1 MRVTIA
7 SLRGLAIEQCCAV
20 MQKSLLTQVL
30 GQKVSTL
37 ILGWDM
43 TDRNS
48 VVSNS
53 FPDPVVLDVDVSATF
68 AAEELVSE
76 RDGSCVVLQ
85 ERNRAWAWVA
95 QLIEESLDRVG
106 FLASLTKSHEL

>member
-20 MQKSLLTQVL
+20 MQKSLLTKVL
-30 GQKVSTL
+30 GQEVSTL

-76 RDGSCVVLQ
+76 RDGSCVV
-85 ERNRAWAWVA
+85 VA
-95 QLIEESLDRVG
+95 VTILLRVSISVIIP
-106 FLASLTKSHEL
+106 LVSWS